1 VGQAAGGHRGGP
13 NKQLF
18 VSNQQAIARYF
29 TLRLIL
35 IKTN

>member
-1 VGQAAGGHRGGP
+1 VGEAPGGHRGGS
-13 NKQLF
+13 NEQLF